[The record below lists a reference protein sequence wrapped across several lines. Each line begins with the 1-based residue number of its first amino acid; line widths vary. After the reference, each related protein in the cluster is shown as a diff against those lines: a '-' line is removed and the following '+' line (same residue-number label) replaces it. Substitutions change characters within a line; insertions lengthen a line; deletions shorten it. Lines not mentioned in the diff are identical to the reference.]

1 MMYSWV
7 RCSRKKSGVCDKAKG
22 TNTSKEESKNT
33 GKSPK
38 KPRRLVKRFG
48 EMSEE
53 DVLKLKH
60 PEHLDYN
67 LDILFVGINPG
78 LMPAYKGHPYAGA
91 NNHFCRQEMRD
102 GKGEL
107 IRKVE
112 LYKPLIVC
120 FNGKVIYELFS
131 GSKCTVGRQKDPIP
145 GTNTAVAARDTLS
158 KALYSHL
165 FDYLVQVINGALKKY
180 KDYLSIGILD
190 IYGFE
195 SFKENSFDQ
204 FAINYMNEKL
214 HQVCVGFTFTIE
226 QEEYIREGIT
236 WKTVDYFNNKIVCEL
251 IESKRPSGIMS
262 ALDEVCCSVKSKKEG
277 LERTLIQFQTNGV
290 IGKIMACSPHYVR
303 CIKPSERKAPLAWN
317 QQKVINQIRYLGFKE
332 SITIRKT
339 GFAIRRHFE
348 CILRRFGIIAPE
360 TKHGWSGD
368 RAEACRFIL
377 KAAGFDS
384 GKWIIGKT
392 KVFLKEPDALHD
404 LENIKNEHINKAC
417 VMIQRNYRRHSI
429 EKQYDEKKQASKFRR
444 NSFTPRI
451 DWKPQNRDLLAE
463 MFQSTSEFK
472 IERKSQPGSFTML
485 MKTIFGPLGGGVH
498 CKGIWLE
505 ILEQSL
511 TTATKEVCLHICNY
525 KEEFAPLK
533 TGEHLISEVVALG
546 PNKDPLR
553 APAKLCLP
561 LYDMCA
567 DHELFLRWSPT
578 QVGEEAQW
586 KDVFPGTFKGKF
598 AGPTVI
604 LQIVNT
610 KQVKVTTNT
619 FGLFCIISRE
629 PSKID
634 SHQNDERE
642 VKSGSLLSQGI
653 SGIIK
658 LLGQKFRS
666 EKEECFG
673 QDQEISERIA
683 LIR

>member
-1 MMYSWV
+1 
-7 RCSRKKSGVCDKAKG
+7 
-22 TNTSKEESKNT
+22 
-33 GKSPK
+33 
-38 KPRRLVKRFG
+38 
-48 EMSEE
+48 
-53 DVLKLKH
+53 
-60 PEHLDYN
+60 
-67 LDILFVGINPG
+67 
-78 LMPAYKGHPYAGA
+78 
-91 NNHFCRQEMRD
+91 
-102 GKGEL
+102 
-107 IRKVE
+107 
-112 LYKPLIVC
+112 
-120 FNGKVIYELFS
+120 
-131 GSKCTVGRQKDPIP
+131 
-145 GTNTAVAARDTLS
+145 
-158 KALYSHL
+158 
-165 FDYLVQVINGALKKY
+165 
-180 KDYLSIGILD
+180 
-190 IYGFE
+190 
-195 SFKENSFDQ
+195 
-204 FAINYMNEKL
+204 
-214 HQVCVGFTFTIE
+214 
-226 QEEYIREGIT
+226 
-236 WKTVDYFNNKIVCEL
+236 
-251 IESKRPSGIMS
+251 
-262 ALDEVCCSVKSKKEG
+262 
-277 LERTLIQFQTNGV
+277 
-290 IGKIMACSPHYVR
+290 MACSPHYVR

-429 EKQYDEKKQASKFRR
+429 EKQYDEKKQAAVVIQRCYRAYRHRVASKFRR

>member
-1 MMYSWV
+1 MGSPISPVLADLVMEEIEETAISTFPYPPKWWFRYVDDSHSYIKKDQV
-7 RCSRKKSGVCDKAKG
+7 DNFHKHLNSINPNMQFTLELENTNGQGLPFIDTIPIRRDTKIQVDVYRKPTHTDRYLDFFSCHPMCHKRSVVNTLLKRANNIPSTNKGRRREEIQRVKTVLRDNNYPMTFIRNCERELFKQPAQTNFNGFVVLPRKKSGVCDKAKG

-91 NNHFCRQEMRD
+91 NNHFWPCLYESGLVPERLTYLDDVRCPSYGIGLTNMVERTRGSADLSRQEMRD

-145 GTNTAVAARDTLS
+145 GTNTTLIRFASTSSVLDCLSKLLGINRENLEEKLVSVFVETRRGGRVEITKKTNNKCQAVAARDTLS

-277 LERTLIQFQTNGV
+277 LERTLIQV
-290 IGKIMACSPHYVR
+290 KRKLP
-303 CIKPSERKAPLAWN
+303 KPS
-317 QQKVINQIRYLGFKE
+317 F
-332 SITIRKT
+332 IT
-339 GFAIRRHFE
+339 
-348 CILRRFGIIAPE
+348 
-360 TKHGWSGD
+360 
-368 RAEACRFIL
+368 
-377 KAAGFDS
+377 
-384 GKWIIGKT
+384 
-392 KVFLKEPDALHD
+392 
-404 LENIKNEHINKAC
+404 
-417 VMIQRNYRRHSI
+417 
-429 EKQYDEKKQASKFRR
+429 
-444 NSFTPRI
+444 
-451 DWKPQNRDLLAE
+451 
-463 MFQSTSEFK
+463 
-472 IERKSQPGSFTML
+472 
-485 MKTIFGPLGGGVH
+485 
-498 CKGIWLE
+498 
-505 ILEQSL
+505 
-511 TTATKEVCLHICNY
+511 
-525 KEEFAPLK
+525 
-533 TGEHLISEVVALG
+533 
-546 PNKDPLR
+546 
-553 APAKLCLP
+553 
-561 LYDMCA
+561 
-567 DHELFLRWSPT
+567 
-578 QVGEEAQW
+578 
-586 KDVFPGTFKGKF
+586 
-598 AGPTVI
+598 
-604 LQIVNT
+604 
-610 KQVKVTTNT
+610 
-619 FGLFCIISRE
+619 
-629 PSKID
+629 
-634 SHQNDERE
+634 
-642 VKSGSLLSQGI
+642 
-653 SGIIK
+653 
-658 LLGQKFRS
+658 
-666 EKEECFG
+666 
-673 QDQEISERIA
+673 
-683 LIR
+683 